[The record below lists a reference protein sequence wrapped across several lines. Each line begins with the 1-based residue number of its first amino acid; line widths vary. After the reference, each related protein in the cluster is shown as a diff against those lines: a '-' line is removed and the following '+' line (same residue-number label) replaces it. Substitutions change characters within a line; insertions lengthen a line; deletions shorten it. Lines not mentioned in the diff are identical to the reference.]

1 MEPNVVVSN
10 ALERI
15 ENPILIILLV
25 VVLTDVVVLWRQYQ
39 TLQNRMMELLVQ
51 NVQVVTNLNA
61 TLANMSER
69 LESVEER
76 LTSLEK

>member
-1 MEPNVVVSN
+1 MESQVAN

-25 VVLTDVVVLWRQYQ
+25 VLLTAVVFLWRWNMAM
-39 TLQNRMMELLVQ
+39 QNRMMELLVQ

-61 TLANMSER
+61 TLANMNER
-69 LESVEER
+69 LENVEER
-76 LTSLEK
+76 LTSLGK

>member
-61 TLANMSER
+61 TLANMAER